1 MYYIDCNGVRFMPKV
16 SIIIPVYNASEY
28 LYLCLN
34 SIISQNYENL
44 EIIVVDDKST
54 DNSITLIKQ
63 YQKQDSNI
71 KLIRVKRNQGV
82 SHARNVGIN
91 ASTGDYL
98 FFIDSDDCLDEDTI
112 SKLVKL
118 ALENKADVVET
129 KRVFWS
135 KRNKKISTF
144 LETKNIKSP
153 LVLGSIRND
162 FRSITMPRYVTGKL
176 YKRCVIGDVRF
187 DENIRC
193 YEDSLFNHQ
202 IKPYFKKYMYADN
215 ALYHYLQRPSSLIN
229 TISINHM
236 DYLYAG
242 RKIKE
247 AYENGKYNNKNIKSI
262 VDNLILD
269 DIIVIQSFKIPKM
282 KLSRMRKDKCIND
295 FMNLIDELS
304 PSDMKL
310 RHKIIISLFKNS
322 IFRSCYFF
330 LTSHI
335 NLIGLGF
342 RFLALIHP
350 YKVKNNSL
358 KQDIIKFYNKL
369 I

>member
-1 MYYIDCNGVRFMPKV
+1 MPKV

-34 SIISQNYENL
+34 SVVSQNYENL
-44 EIIVVDDKST
+44 EVIVVDDKST
-54 DNSITLIKQ
+54 DNSIALIKQ

-98 FFIDSDDCLDEDTI
+98 FFIDSDDCLEKDTI

-118 ALENKADVVET
+118 ALEYKVDVVEA
-129 KRVFWS
+129 KRVFWY
-135 KRNKKISTF
+135 KKNRRVKTF
-144 LETKNIKSP
+144 LETQNIKKP
-153 LVLGSIRND
+153 LLLGSIHND
-162 FRSITMPRYVTGKL
+162 VRSITMPRYVTGKL
-176 YKRCVIGDVRF
+176 YKRSVIGDVRF

-193 YEDSLFNHQ
+193 YEDSIFNHQ
-202 IKPYFKKYMYADN
+202 IKPYFKKYMYAVD

-242 RKIKE
+242 KKTQEI
-247 AYENGKYNNKNIKSI
+247 YIDNKYYNKKNKSI
-262 VDNLILD
+262 IDNLILD

-295 FMNLIDELS
+295 LMTLIDELS

-310 RHKIIISLFKNS
+310 RHKIIISLFKNG
-322 IFRSCYFF
+322 IFRSCYFAF
-330 LTSHI
+330 ASHI
-335 NLIGLGF
+335 DLIGLGF
-342 RFLALIHP
+342 NFLALIHP

-358 KQDIIKFYNKL
+358 KQEIIKFYNN
-369 I
+369 